1 MSYSWGEDSE
11 ATPLGGSGYDYA
23 SARRAYA
30 DPGEG
35 GSLAAKRGKTPPP
48 VGKELQTDTTHP
60 IVVAVDV
67 TGSMSSWPAVIFEK
81 LPLLGQEVDRYTP
94 DYAISFAAV
103 GDAYC
108 DSEPLQVRD
117 FDSGPA
123 LDQHIRELYPE
134 GGGGDA
140 PESYDLA
147 AYYYLNHC
155 RIDQAVLPLFIFI
168 LDAPNHE
175 KLQPEAIQ
183 RFTGDTVN
191 EPLDSRSLIRQL
203 AKKFIVYV
211 VLKDFRQGSPTTR
224 HWQDLVGAPNVLPF
238 EEPRDIVE
246 VLIGI
251 VAAETGAFEDFK
263 ARASERHADKPDRVI
278 RVMVSLKSVSHKRTA
293 AEGGGASAK
302 AVRSR
307 KSGEAG
313 EEGKDPKHGS
323 TGEPP
328 RSKRLT

>member
-1 MSYSWGEDSE
+1 MSYSWGEDTE

-30 DPGEG
+30 EPGEG
-35 GSLAAKRGKTPPP
+35 ADHSAKRGKTPPP
-48 VGKELQTDTTHP
+48 VGKEIQTESTHP
-60 IVVAVDV
+60 LVVAVDV

-81 LPLLGQEVDRYTP
+81 LPLFGKEVERYAP

-155 RIDQAVLPLFIFI
+155 RIEKAVQPLFIFI
-168 LDAPNHE
+168 LDAPNHQE
-175 KLQPEAIQ
+175 LKPEAVQ
-183 RFTGDTVN
+183 RFVGDTVN
-191 EPLDSRSLIRQL
+191 GPLNSARLIREL

-224 HWQDLVGAPNVLPF
+224 HWQNLVGAPNVLPF

-263 ARASERHADKPDRVI
+263 SRASERHADKPDRIV
-278 RVMVSLKSVSHKRTA
+278 RVMVSLKSVSLKHA
-293 AEGGGASAK
+293 ASDGKGPSVT

-307 KSGEAG
+307 KSGKEDKGSETGPAG
-313 EEGKDPKHGS
+313 GA
-323 TGEPP
+323 T
-328 RSKRLT
+328 RSKRLI